1 MTISSRPSKP
11 WDVPLSDE
19 NPNRNEAWT
28 IRRVLEWTLEYLGR
42 HGSETPRLDAEVLLA
57 FACDCP
63 RIQLYTRYDEELPEP
78 VRSRMRGLVK
88 RRAEAE
94 PVAYLVGHREFFSL
108 DFEVTRDVFIPR
120 PDTETLVVEALERL
134 QSVAAPRVLELGTGS
149 GCIAVALAKNHPGMS
164 VTAVDIS
171 PAALEI
177 ARRNA
182 DRNGVADRIRFIESE
197 LFGSVPAGHEYDA
210 VVSNPPYIP
219 RNEIRGLD
227 PQVSRHEPELAIA
240 GGPDGLDIIRR
251 ISAESPGYLK
261 PGGLLILEC
270 SSEQT
275 EAVSDLLAAD
285 QVFGGIQV
293 CSDLSGAPRVV
304 LGRREP

>member
-1 MTISSRPSKP
+1 M
-11 WDVPLSDE
+11 
-19 NPNRNEAWT
+19 
-28 IRRVLEWTLEYLGR
+28 
-42 HGSETPRLDAEVLLA
+42 LLA

-134 QSVAAPRVLELGTGS
+134 QSVATPQVLELGTGS
-149 GCIAVALAKNHPGMS
+149 GCIAVALAKNHTGMR

-182 DRNGVADRIRFIESE
+182 DRNGVADRVRFIESE
-197 LFGSVPAGHEYDA
+197 LFESVETGTVYDTI
-210 VVSNPPYIP
+210 VSNPPYVPRDEIP
-219 RNEIRGLD
+219 GLD
-227 PQVSRHEPELAIA
+227 PQVSRHEPELALA

-251 ISAESPGYLK
+251 ISAESPSFLD
-261 PGGLLILEC
+261 PGGLLMLEC
-270 SSEQT
+270 GSEQT
-275 EAVSDLLAAD
+275 EAVSDLLTAERM
-285 QVFGGIQV
+285 FGEIQI

-304 LGRREP
+304 LGQRVP